1 MIKNLNTKFLKP
13 IRVKFLNGCD
23 IPANFLDARK
33 YANYGGV
40 KRVIFLEFI
49 GVCAYFFLY
58 MKKYEI
64 EKKALKT
71 DCFQCKMK

>member
-1 MIKNLNTKFLKP
+1 MIKNLNPKFLKP